1 MHDIICIDMETDI
14 RWKQRFQNYCKAFWR
29 FSEAVMLA
37 NKRKLSDIET
47 QGLIQSFE
55 FTQELS
61 WKTLKDFLEYK
72 GASQEIIGSRDAV
85 RLAFSAGIIS
95 DGDIWMDMI
104 ASRNASS
111 HTYNEETAAEIAE
124 KCVNL
129 YCVEFQKL
137 KERLE
142 KEA

>member
-1 MHDIICIDMETDI
+1 METDI
-14 RWKQRFQNYCKAFWR
+14 RWKQRFQNYCKALNR
-29 FSEAVMLA
+29 FYEAVRLA
-37 NKRKLSDIET
+37 NERPLSDLER
-47 QGLIQSFE
+47 QGLIQAFK

-72 GASQEIIGSRDAV
+72 GAAQEIIGSKDAV
-85 RLAFSAGIIS
+85 RQAFSAGIIV

-111 HTYNEETAAEIAE
+111 HAYNEETAAAIAD
-124 KCVNL
+124 KCVRS
-129 YCVEFQKL
+129 YCAAFLQL

-142 KEA
+142 REL